1 MKKYFSIGILIIY
14 CFSMVQIGQWM
25 KIPFL
30 IEHFYHHQS
39 KHQGGSFSSFLYHHY
54 VVEDENDQD
63 EEEDRKL
70 PFKSIA
76 TDFFKMTAC
85 PWTEAFMYRYVVIE
99 DFGDRL
105 NTFYEEFIISTF
117 LASVWHPPK

>member
-1 MKKYFSIGILIIY
+1 MK
-14 CFSMVQIGQWM
+14 V
-25 KIPFL
+25 PFL

-54 VVEDENDQD
+54 VGEDENDQD
-63 EEEDRKL
+63 EEDDRKL
-70 PFKSIA
+70 PFKSIT
-76 TDFFKMTAC
+76 TDFFKITAYPC
-85 PWTEAFMYRYVVIE
+85 SEAFIGRYIVPE
-99 DFGDRL
+99 DFDDRL